1 MPSPNFRTDIYDP
14 NTLPAIDQAFAAIWY
29 VLRADDPLHWRV
41 KAPLEANAATSAAE
55 TSLRI
60 PRPT

>member
-14 NTLPAIDQAFAAIWY
+14 KTLPAIAAIWH

-41 KAPLEANAATSAAE
+41 KASLEANTATSAADNSS
-55 TSLRI
+55 TNV
-60 PRPT
+60 RPN